1 MFRLVNQS
9 VSMTIEDTPQLT
21 RDGSVNEK
29 FIKDLIRHFKNEKK
43 LSTSTA
49 RKILKESKELFASQS
64 SLVDLRLKEDET
76 LIIVG
81 DIHGQFFDLIHL
93 LEKFGLP
100 NEKRKYLFN
109 GDIVDRGAWG
119 VEAALLIF
127 SLSLLNPSVVHVGR
141 GNHEWDEMNK
151 LYGFENEVL
160 SKYESKTYDCFKEA
174 FDWMPLAHLVSE
186 KVLVVHGG
194 ISKNIRL
201 DDIRSIE
208 RGPCLSIGKGLAADL
223 LWSDPQEENGMESN
237 SRGFGVTFGP
247 DVTDKFL
254 LENSLRYIVRSH
266 ECMEYGYD
274 TTHDDKVITV
284 FSAPNYCDK
293 EGNKG
298 AVVLISGDDIE
309 YPDFKKFT
317 ASPHPPVDPNIYS
330 SVFLKLGLI

>member
-1 MFRLVNQS
+1 MRPSLLLEIF
-9 VSMTIEDTPQLT
+9 M
-21 RDGSVNEK
+21 
-29 FIKDLIRHFKNEKK
+29 
-43 LSTSTA
+43 
-49 RKILKESKELFASQS
+49 AS
-64 SLVDLRLKEDET
+64 
-76 LIIVG
+76 
-81 DIHGQFFDLIHL
+81 FFDLIHL

-174 FDWMPLAHLVSE
+174 KEDHVSQLV
-186 KVLVVHGG
+186 KVSQLIFYGQ
-194 ISKNIRL
+194 ILK
-201 DDIRSIE
+201 
-208 RGPCLSIGKGLAADL
+208 KK
-223 LWSDPQEENGMESN
+223 NGMESN

-298 AVVLISGDDIE
+298 CSCSHIGR
-309 YPDFKKFT
+309 
-317 ASPHPPVDPNIYS
+317 
-330 SVFLKLGLI
+330 